1 MSKAFDKAT
10 RIQICTLCMT
20 IGLANLGEYMIT
32 LGLVYHLST
41 KFGLNSFL
49 IGIGSSCLTTGYL
62 LSLYLFQ
69 KVLVKLKPGRVILT
83 AVISMS
89 TMTIVMALAK
99 SYIVFFIALFLFG
112 CSKSMLWP
120 QLAGLIGRGKE
131 GRLLSRAQTSFSFAW
146 SFLAGISFYISGYIL
161 QYSTTEIFFIA
172 AGLIFIGSVALMSSA
187 LTRKAESEKV
197 NASITG
203 QVESPSKLWY
213 FSLVGL
219 VMQYSL
225 KFAISTCL
233 PLFARDSLGFVETQ
247 TGFVLSVSGITISLL
262 FFVFGKVKWWKLS
275 GIFVIIPQFAIML
288 LFLYAK
294 SAVTYQS
301 LIIFNLIYGV
311 IFSYTY
317 TQNLFTTTCGT
328 AHKARRVMTYQFWL
342 TLGSTMGSMLGGLLY
357 KNYGWSSMMNTFFFA
372 YLLIFIIEIAIYF
385 VIKKR
390 GNREVISYYNPN

>member
-89 TMTIVMALAK
+89 TMTIVMALAE
-99 SYIVFFIALFLFG
+99 SYIV
-112 CSKSMLWP
+112 
-120 QLAGLIGRGKE
+120 
-131 GRLLSRAQTSFSFAW
+131 
-146 SFLAGISFYISGYIL
+146 
-161 QYSTTEIFFIA
+161 
-172 AGLIFIGSVALMSSA
+172 
-187 LTRKAESEKV
+187 
-197 NASITG
+197 
-203 QVESPSKLWY
+203 
-213 FSLVGL
+213 
-219 VMQYSL
+219 
-225 KFAISTCL
+225 
-233 PLFARDSLGFVETQ
+233 
-247 TGFVLSVSGITISLL
+247 